1 MQTRTA
7 STTVLQIQTKALK
20 KRRNPDPT
28 DLLTS
33 SSLLFAGWLL
43 LLTTSCLQTCQRPLT
58 KKKKQTHICMCLHK
72 FACIWARAGSSMC
85 FLALMGCC
93 NETRMSENCIDE
105 EKWSINSLCLD
116 LEAIPPMAQ
125 QWSLRCPLCHSEFHP
140 FQSHRSISTSCSC
153 FEKECPFYKISSAG
167 SASYPLFAR
176 FISSYLWLQIS
187 HWEQRLV
194 ITEQTLPSGT
204 MEKPLGGW
212 QGKLFDQIR

>member
-1 MQTRTA
+1 M
-7 STTVLQIQTKALK
+7 
-20 KRRNPDPT
+20 PT
-28 DLLTS
+28 NLPAPSDK
-33 SSLLFAGWLL
+33 
-43 LLTTSCLQTCQRPLT
+43 

-105 EKWSINSLCLD
+105 EKWSINSLFLD

-125 QWSLRCPLCHSEFHP
+125 QWSLRCPLCRSEFHP

-212 QGKLFDQIR
+212 QGKLFDQIL